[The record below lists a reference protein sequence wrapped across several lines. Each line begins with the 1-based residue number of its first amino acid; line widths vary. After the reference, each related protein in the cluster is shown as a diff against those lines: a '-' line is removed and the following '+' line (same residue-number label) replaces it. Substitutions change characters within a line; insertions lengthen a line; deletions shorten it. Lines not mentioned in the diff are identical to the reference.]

1 MADINNFI
9 FSGRLT
15 TDTELKLSENGKSYC
30 RFCVAT
36 QRFGVENA
44 SFINCTA
51 FGHNAEFISKYLG
64 KGSPVV
70 VEGNVD
76 ISSYQKDG
84 ETRYATQVMVQNIQ
98 SFKVNNNVS
107 ENNTSNNVNSKEEFV
122 PVEDD
127 DLPF

>member
-15 TDTELKLSENGKSYC
+15 TDTELKSSENGKSYC

-36 QRFGVENA
+36 QRFRAENA

-84 ETRYATQVMVQNIQ
+84 ETRYATQVMVQSIQ